1 MSRVAANKY
10 LVYGRPTLGS
20 DMPQM
25 LLEEIGAPYEL
36 VRVGKEP
43 ADIEA
48 YRRIAGTTKVPALAL
63 PQGGVMFE
71 SAAMCIY
78 LAETHRD
85 ARLAPPAGTPEHGR
99 FLQWMVYLSA
109 NLYECCRRIYHPQ
122 AFGGTSGAE
131 AVKSKASCDF
141 AEMLAPVVAVLNPYI
156 LGDDISAADF
166 YFHVLAGWHPDGRD
180 PFNRLWPALA
190 KHAGLMGERA
200 SVRKVEAQTP

>member
-1 MSRVAANKY
+1 MESKKY

-78 LAETHRD
+78 LAEAHPE
-85 ARLAPPAGTPEHGR
+85 ARLAPPAGTAEHGR

-109 NLYECCRRIYHPQ
+109 NLYECCRRIYHPE
-122 AFGGTSGAE
+122 AFGGPSGAE
-131 AVKSKASCDF
+131 LVRSKASGDF
-141 AEMLAPVVAVLNPYI
+141 AAMLAPVVAVLDPYI
-156 LGDDISAADF
+156 LGQDISAADF

-190 KHAGLMGERA
+190 QHASLMGERA
-200 SVRKVEAQTP
+200 SVRKVEAQAP